1 MRGSQDAQGACFSY
15 VSLEDRV
22 PKDHP
27 LRSIRRMVDEA
38 LADLGPTFDAM
49 YASTGR
55 PSIPPEQQLRA
66 LLIQILYSIRSERLL
81 MQELD
86 YNLLFRWFV
95 GLKIDD
101 PIWHPTTFT
110 KNRDRLLQ
118 HQIAEGFFAA
128 IRKQAAAKRLLSR
141 DHFTVDG
148 SLIEACASLKSIRPK
163 DDSDD
168 EDDTPGGR
176 NQRRD
181 FHGEKRRNSTH
192 ESRTDP
198 DARLA
203 RKGKGKE
210 ARLCYSG
217 HLLTENRHGLIV
229 DAELTQATG
238 KAERE
243 AALTMLSRL
252 PGLDRKTVGADKG
265 YDTADFVEGA
275 RALEVTPHVA
285 CRDGTRLD
293 GRTRR
298 QEGYAVSQRR
308 RKMVEERFGWMKDV
322 GLLRKLRHRGLAK
335 VGWIWKFTAA
345 ACNLVLLRNLEP
357 GVT

>member
-1 MRGSQDAQGACFSY
+1 MRGSQDSQDACFSY
-15 VSLEDRV
+15 IALEDRV
-22 PKDHP
+22 PQDHP
-27 LRSIRRMVDEA
+27 LRPIRRMVDEA
-38 LADLGPTFDAM
+38 LSDMGDTFETM
-49 YASTGR
+49 YAACGR

-101 PIWHPTTFT
+101 PVWHPTTFT
-110 KNRDRLLQ
+110 KNRDRLLR
-118 HQIAEGFFAA
+118 HEVAEGFFAA

-148 SLIEACASLKSIRPK
+148 SLVEACASLKSFRPK
-163 DDSDD
+163 DQKDN
-168 EDDTPGGR
+168 EDDGPGGR
-176 NQRRD
+176 NQPRD

-192 ESRTDP
+192 ESWTDP

-210 ARLCYSG
+210 ARLCYAG

-229 DAELTQATG
+229 DAELTRATG
-238 KAERE
+238 TAERE
-243 AALTMLSRL
+243 AALRMLSRL

-265 YDTADFVEGA
+265 YDTTDFVECA

-293 GRTRR
+293 GRTHRH
-298 QEGYAVSQRR
+298 EGYTVSQRR
-308 RKMVEERFGWMKDV
+308 RKMIEERFGWMKDV

-345 ACNLVLLRNLEP
+345 ACNLVLMRNLEP

>member
-1 MRGSQDAQGACFSY
+1 MRGSQDSQEACFSY
-15 VSLEDRV
+15 ISLEDRV
-22 PKDHP
+22 PSDHP

-38 LADLGPTFDAM
+38 LTEMSNTFEAM
-49 YASTGR
+49 YASMGR

-66 LLIQILYSIRSERLL
+66 LLIQILFSIRSERLL
-81 MQELD
+81 MQELN

-95 GLKIDD
+95 GLKIDE
-101 PIWHPTTFT
+101 PVWHPTTFT

-128 IRKQAAAKRLLSR
+128 IRQQAAAKRLLSR

-148 SLIEACASLKSIRPK
+148 SLIEACASLKSFRPK

-168 EDDTPGGR
+168 EDDTPGRR

-181 FHGEKRRNSTH
+181 FHGERRSNSTH

-198 DARLA
+198 DARFA

-210 ARLCYSG
+210 ARLCYTG

-229 DAELTQATG
+229 DAELTPATG
-238 KAERE
+238 RAERE

-265 YDTADFVEGA
+265 YDTSDFVEGV

-285 CRDGTRLD
+285 CRSGTRLD

-298 QEGYAVSQRR
+298 HEGYAVSQRR
-308 RKMVEERFGWMKDV
+308 RKMVEERFGWMKDI

-345 ACNLVLLRNLEP
+345 ACNLVLMRNLEP